1 MDNEILTGNK
11 LDQEENG
18 FDFKSL
24 LVKMFINW
32 KWFAVSIVV
41 CLCAAFF
48 YLQKQTPI
56 YRTQAMVM
64 INDEFKGSFHN
75 QMQSFQQDFGM
86 MSTGVVIDNEIEVL
100 RSRAVIQ
107 KTVMDLELYT
117 SYSIGNGFF
126 KPDSIL
132 YGAYPLEVQI
142 SQEDVERLATGFS
155 FEITQPTPGRYVI
168 SYPCLDEEK
177 NETIVHENV
186 DSLPCILSTPIG
198 NVVFTKGELGL
209 SAGKT
214 LTVKIR
220 PPVLVARSCLSALS
234 VEPTSKTTS
243 IANISYLD
251 ANKQRGM
258 DFVNQLVFVYNREQN
273 NEKNIVAIKT
283 EEFLKK
289 RLERVGAEL
298 DEAEEQVAQY
308 KRSSGLINIS
318 GNAQRVIQGSSEYE
332 KQQAETA
339 TQLRLINFLYDYI
352 NEPKNKLQ
360 PIPANVGLTDASLS
374 NLIGRYNE
382 YVVERNNL
390 LRTASESNPAVVDI
404 TAKIRL
410 IAETIKTSTES
421 LQSFLKIRM
430 EDFENQS
437 KKYDSKLGNAPTQE
451 KILAGYQR
459 QLEVKDELYMML
471 LQKLEEN
478 SITLAAT
485 ADNAKVLDSAL
496 AYDTPVSPKRSMIW
510 LIALVMGVAIPI
522 GIIYLEEL
530 FRYKIEGRNDLERL
544 TAIPILGDV
553 AMSHDAKKE
562 KCAIVVHE
570 NKNDLMAETFRSIR
584 TNLQFVLDRTEQ
596 KVIQFTSSNS
606 GEGKTFIS
614 SNLATSMALLGKKVV
629 LIGLDIRKPR
639 LAEMFGLADRKRGI
653 SMFLAGDADD
663 KALLF
668 EQIMPSGV
676 NPNLDVLPAGIIPPN
691 PAELLSRKNLDNAI
705 KFLKERY
712 DYIILDTAP
721 VGLVSDALI
730 SSRVA
735 DTTIY
740 VCRADY
746 TPKSDLELA
755 NSLYREQKL
764 KNMCIVLNGID
775 MEKRK
780 YGYYY
785 GYGKYS
791 SKSYGRYYGYGK
803 YGKYGKYGYGESR
816 K

>member
-1 MDNEILTGNK
+1 MDNENQNLTVNRF
-11 LDQEENG
+11 DEEESG

-32 KWFAVSIVV
+32 KWFAISVV
-41 CLCAAFF
+41 MCLCAAFF
-48 YLQKQTPI
+48 YLQEQTPI
-56 YRTQAMVM
+56 YRTQAMIM
-64 INDEFKGSFHN
+64 INDEFKGSFQN
-75 QMQSFQQDFGM
+75 QMQSLQQDFGM

-100 RSRAVIQ
+100 RSRAIVQ

-117 SYSIGNGFF
+117 SYSINNGFL

-132 YGAYPLEVQI
+132 YGTYPLEVQI
-142 SQEDVERLATGFS
+142 SREDIERLTTGFS
-155 FEITQPTPGRYVI
+155 FEVTQPAPNSYVI
-168 SYPCLDEEK
+168 SYPCLDGSEDIIH
-177 NETIVHENV
+177 ETV
-186 DSLPCILSTPIG
+186 DSLPCMLGTPIG
-198 NVVFTKGELGL
+198 NVVFSKGELGL
-209 SAGKT
+209 AAGKT
-214 LTVKIR
+214 LTIRIR

-234 VEPTSKTTS
+234 IEPTSKTTS
-243 IANISYLD
+243 IAHISYLD

-258 DFVNQLVFVYNREQN
+258 DFVNQLVFVYNREHN

-283 EEFLKK
+283 EEFL
-289 RLERVGAEL
+289 RRRIERVGAEL
-298 DEAEEQVAQY
+298 DEAEEQIAQY

-352 NEPKNKLQ
+352 NDPQNNLQ
-360 PIPANVGLTDASLS
+360 PIPVNVGLTDASLS

-390 LRTASESNPAVVDI
+390 LLTASESNPAVVDI
-404 TAKIRL
+404 TAKIRS
-410 IAETIKTSTES
+410 ISATIKTSTES

-459 QLEVKDELYMML
+459 QLEVKVELYMML

-496 AYDTPVSPKRSMIW
+496 AYDTPVSPKRSLIW
-510 LIALVMGVAIPI
+510 LIALVMGFAIPI

-544 TAIPILGDV
+544 TTIPILGDV

-562 KCAIVVHE
+562 KCAIVVRE
-570 NKNDLMAETFRSIR
+570 NINDLMAETFRTIR
-584 TNLQFVLDRTEQ
+584 TNLHFILDRAEK
-596 KVIQFTSSNS
+596 KVIQFTSANS

-653 SMFLAGDADD
+653 SIFLSGDAND
-663 KALLF
+663 KTLLF
-668 EQIMPSGV
+668 DQIMPSGI
-676 NPNLDVLPAGIIPPN
+676 NQNLDVLPAGIIPPN

-705 KFLKERY
+705 EFLKEKY

-730 SSRVA
+730 GSRVA
-735 DTTIY
+735 DTTIF

-791 SKSYGRYYGYGK
+791 HKGYGRYYGYGK
-803 YGKYGKYGYGESR
+803 YGKYGKYGYKENE

>member
-1 MDNEILTGNK
+1 MDNENQNLTVNRF
-11 LDQEENG
+11 EEEESG

-32 KWFAVSIVV
+32 KWFAISVV
-41 CLCAAFF
+41 MCLCAAFF
-48 YLQKQTPI
+48 YLQEQTPI
-56 YRTQAMVM
+56 YRTQAMIM
-64 INDEFKGSFHN
+64 INDEFKGSFQN
-75 QMQSFQQDFGM
+75 QMQSLQQDFGM

-100 RSRAVIQ
+100 RSRAIVQ

-117 SYSIGNGFF
+117 SYSINNGFL

-132 YGAYPLEVQI
+132 YGTYPLEVQI
-142 SQEDVERLATGFS
+142 SREDIERLTTGFS
-155 FEITQPTPGRYVI
+155 FEVTQPAPNSYVI
-168 SYPCLDEEK
+168 SYPCLDGSEDIIH
-177 NETIVHENV
+177 ETV
-186 DSLPCILSTPIG
+186 DSLPCMLGTPIG
-198 NVVFTKGELGL
+198 NVVFSKGELGL
-209 SAGKT
+209 AAGKT
-214 LTVKIR
+214 LTIRIR

-234 VEPTSKTTS
+234 IEPTSKTTS
-243 IANISYLD
+243 IAHISYLD

-258 DFVNQLVFVYNREQN
+258 DFVNQLVFVYNREHN

-283 EEFLKK
+283 EEFL
-289 RLERVGAEL
+289 RRRIERVGAEL
-298 DEAEEQVAQY
+298 DEAEEQIAQY

-352 NEPKNKLQ
+352 NDPQNNLQ
-360 PIPANVGLTDASLS
+360 PIPVNVGLTDASLS

-404 TAKIRL
+404 TAKIRS
-410 IAETIKTSTES
+410 ISATIKTSTES

-459 QLEVKDELYMML
+459 QLEVKVELYMML

-510 LIALVMGVAIPI
+510 LIALVMGFAIPI

-544 TAIPILGDV
+544 TTIPILGDV

-562 KCAIVVHE
+562 KCAIVVRE
-570 NKNDLMAETFRSIR
+570 NVNDLMAETFRTIR
-584 TNLQFVLDRTEQ
+584 TNLHFILDRAEK
-596 KVIQFTSSNS
+596 KVIQFTSANS

-653 SMFLAGDADD
+653 SIFLSGDAND
-663 KALLF
+663 KTLLF
-668 EQIMPSGV
+668 DQIMPSGI
-676 NPNLDVLPAGIIPPN
+676 NQNLDVLPAGIIPPN

-705 KFLKERY
+705 EFLKEKY

-730 SSRVA
+730 GSRVA
-735 DTTIY
+735 DTTIF

-791 SKSYGRYYGYGK
+791 HKGYGRYYGYGK
-803 YGKYGKYGYGESR
+803 YGKYGKYGYKENE